1 MLFISF
7 FVYCIAFL
15 WFLIFLS
22 RARDEAKPLP
32 VSIAQLGDYVLW
44 LPDGM
49 SEPELSPAPTA
60 VFNTPTIPEYDG
72 FILRLAGGVEVPANL
87 PSRCFATQSDF
98 LSVMP
103 RPEGAVADLFYERMR
118 RDFAQSAWV
127 NDPKNAASFVDQRCV
142 WFRGCD
148 VHLPSGERCPVF
160 RIGRARKAHG
170 LETRLYV
177 GFEMGDEAR
186 EIRAPAMNWT
196 QIQSELHDWYLPQP
210 LLRAFLPLFSIMM
223 WLGPL
228 VALFWIEARDAAIL
242 SLTLGLA
249 QRLCAALY
257 DGFSIKLVLMAPFTE
272 PWFWVKAARS
282 VVGQTLVSQPDLSAW
297 QSSDE
302 IAPSGRQ
309 RWRWLDESL
318 FVFSARRLGGSA
330 KVMKLLYDHAPAGF
344 TYRGLALDRW
354 IHQLP
359 AARAVRFR
367 RHSVREALST
377 LTGVDVLMSLPSGT
391 AQDLESHHATDI
403 YLVDMD
409 PEALSV
415 AKSSLPNAQAIEG
428 SFADLKFDRHCDAFV
443 YCGLAEYLGDN
454 EVVAQLRQIRGLVGT
469 QGTLITS
476 TTQGNSEVPMM
487 SDHIGWRTRTR
498 TMEEYRGLM
507 ELAGFRIVEQWS
519 DPNLIQVVFMARGV
533 DTF

>member
-7 FVYCIAFL
+7 FVYSIAFI

-22 RARDEAKPLP
+22 RAKDEAKPLP
-32 VSIAQLGDYVLW
+32 MSVAQQGAYALW

-49 SEPELSPAPTA
+49 VEPELSPAPTA
-60 VFNTPTIPEYDG
+60 VFSTPEMPNYDG
-72 FILRLAGGVEVPANL
+72 FILRLAGGVDVPSNL

-103 RPEGAVADLFYERMR
+103 RPRGGAMDLFYERMR
-118 RDFAQSAWV
+118 RDFAQAAWV
-127 NDPKNAASFVDQRCV
+127 NDPKNAASFVDHRCV

-148 VHLPSGERCPVF
+148 ATLPSGEICEVF

-210 LLRAFLPLFSIMM
+210 LLRRFLPSFSIMM
-223 WLGPL
+223 WCGSLAGL
-228 VALFWIEARDAAIL
+228 VWPEVRDAAIL

-257 DGFSIKLVLMAPFTE
+257 DGFSIKLVLIAPFAE
-272 PWFWVKAARS
+272 PWFWVKASRYA
-282 VVGQTLVSQPDLSAW
+282 VVQRLAVQPDLSAW

-318 FVFSARRLGGSA
+318 FIFSARRLGGSA
-330 KVMKLLYDHAPAGF
+330 KVMKLLYDHEPQGF
-344 TYRGLALDRW
+344 THRGLALDRW

-367 RHSVREALST
+367 RYSVQEALST
-377 LTGVDVLMSLPSGT
+377 LQGVEVLMSLPSGT
-391 AQDLESHHATDI
+391 AQDLKRHHATDI

-415 AKSSLPNAQAIEG
+415 AKSNLPNAQVIEG
-428 SFADLKFDRHCDAFV
+428 SFADLKFERHCDAFV

-476 TTQGNSEVPMM
+476 TTQGNTQVPMM
-487 SDHIGWRTRTR
+487 SEHIGWRTRTR
-498 TMEEYRGLM
+498 TMDEYRALM

-519 DPNLIQVVFMARGV
+519 DPNQIQVVYIAIGV
-533 DTF
+533 ETF